1 MKRAAPPPAAGLR
14 QRVQRWWLARLPATD
29 HLELTQHNIFLLPT
43 GAGWM
48 LALTLLVLL
57 IASINFQLNL
67 GYLLTFLLAGSAAA
81 GVVMGHNSLRGLQ
94 LRLLPP
100 EPCFQGHS
108 AQLTVELHNPA
119 ARTRYAIA
127 LGCADAQR
135 TTPTHWAH
143 TDVPA
148 QGSAALHLG
157 FVPARRGLHSVPL
170 IGIQTHFPLGTFRIW
185 SWWRPHA
192 QLLVYPAPEAT
203 PPPLPP
209 GEPRGGQGVQQR
221 SGGMDGF
228 DGVRAYQRGDPL
240 KLVHWKKAAQ
250 TLATGSGELLSRD
263 AQHSPRHELWI
274 DVQRTGLADPEARLA
289 RATAWVLQA
298 ERQGL
303 RWGLRLP
310 GGHTLGPDEGA
321 LHRRRCLEALALC

>member
-157 FVPARRGLHSVPL
+157 
-170 IGIQTHFPLGTFRIW
+170 
-185 SWWRPHA
+185 
-192 QLLVYPAPEAT
+192 YPAARVLTESVQAGDAHPHEVRIAFDGDAVLFSDEAERVYQSQGLQAFQQHESAKASQ
-203 PPPLPP
+203 PLP
-209 GEPRGGQGVQQR
+209 
-221 SGGMDGF
+221 DGPF
-228 DGVRAYQRGDPL
+228 KPL
-240 KLVHWKKAAQ
+240 
-250 TLATGSGELLSRD
+250 LA
-263 AQHSPRHELWI
+263 
-274 DVQRTGLADPEARLA
+274 
-289 RATAWVLQA
+289 
-298 ERQGL
+298 
-303 RWGLRLP
+303 
-310 GGHTLGPDEGA
+310 A
-321 LHRRRCLEALALC
+321 LHRLQQVDVPGMRIRTAQQGFQSHHVAGLENTHNTLRAVPRLRQ

>member
-29 HLELTQHNIFLLPT
+29 HLELTQNNIFLLPT

-94 LRLLPP
+94 LRMLPP

-157 FVPARRGLHSVPL
+157 FVPARRGSHNLPL
-170 IGIQTHFPLGTFRIW
+170 IGIQTHFPAGHLSHL
-185 SWWRPHA
+185 SWWRPHRA
-192 QLLVYPAPEAT
+192 AAGLSRP
-203 PPPLPP
+203 
-209 GEPRGGQGVQQR
+209 EPRPHPCPRRAPWRPGRYSTR
-221 SGGMDGF
+221 SGSMDGF
-228 DGVRAYQRGDPL
+228 DGCAPTSAATRSNSCIEKSRANPSHGQVATP
-240 KLVHWKKAAQ
+240 AAMPS
-250 TLATGSGELLSRD
+250 TAHAMSCGLTCSAPAWPT
-263 AQHSPRHELWI
+263 PR
-274 DVQRTGLADPEARLA
+274 ARLA
-289 RATAWVLQA
+289 RATA
-298 ERQGL
+298 
-303 RWGLRLP
+303 
-310 GGHTLGPDEGA
+310 
-321 LHRRRCLEALALC
+321 